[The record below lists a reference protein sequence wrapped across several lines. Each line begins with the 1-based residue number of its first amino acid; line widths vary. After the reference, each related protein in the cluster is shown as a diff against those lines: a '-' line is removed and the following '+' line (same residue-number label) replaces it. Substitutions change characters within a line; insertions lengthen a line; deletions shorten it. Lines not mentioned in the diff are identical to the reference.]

1 MRDIHFPGR
10 SVVMSAQGMV
20 STSQPTASQAGLDV
34 LKAGGNAMDAAIA
47 ASAVLCVTEPFS
59 TGIGGDCFLLY
70 HEAAT
75 GRLHGLNGSGAAPA
89 KASVEEYRRRGL
101 DAVPERGLLSVTV
114 PGAIDA
120 WQAAAERFGTLGLGE
135 LLQPAIA
142 LAEDGYAITP
152 VVHHVWQK
160 HEALLAKTPRSAE
173 AMLENGRAPGAGT
186 LHRQPKLAKT
196 MRLIAEKGARAFYQ
210 GPIAKAIADTMREG
224 DGLIGEEDL
233 AAHRSEWVDPIHA
246 DYHGLR
252 LYEIPPNGQG
262 ITALMALNIL
272 ENLNFG
278 AMEHLSVEYIH
289 TLTETIKLALGE
301 RDRFVG
307 DMRLAEIPIETL
319 LGKEFGKRQYERFNA
334 GSALPY
340 PLDSGLNGGAAQGGP
355 QGAPH
360 KDTVYITVV
369 DKDRNCCSFINS
381 LFHGFGSG
389 VMAGDTGVMLQ
400 NRGACFVVEDDH
412 FNAIAP
418 GKRPLHTIIPAM
430 AYRGQEPILCFGVM
444 GGHYQPMGHAY
455 TFTNWLD
462 FGMDVQQALDA
473 PRFMPRLG
481 QLQVERGIPE
491 ATREGL
497 SKLGHDV
504 VESEM
509 PLGGGQIIYIDSE
522 SGVLSAGS
530 DPRKDGS
537 AMGY

>member
-10 SVVMSAQGMV
+10 SVVMSTQGMV
-20 STSQPTASQAGLDV
+20 STSQPMATQAGLDV
-34 LKAGGNAMDAAIA
+34 LKTGGNAMDAAIA

-70 HEAAT
+70 HEASS
-75 GRLHGLNGSGAAPA
+75 GQLHGLNGSGAAPA
-89 KASVEEYRRRGL
+89 RATVGEYRRRGL
-101 DAVPERGLLSVTV
+101 DAVPERGPLSVTV

-120 WQAAAERFGTLGLGE
+120 WQVAAERFGSLGLGE

-142 LAEDGYAITP
+142 HAENGYAITP

-173 AMLENGRAPGAGT
+173 TMLENGRAPGVGT
-186 LHRQPKLAKT
+186 LHRQPNLAKT
-196 MRLIAEKGARAFYQ
+196 LRLIAEQGGRTFYE
-210 GPIAKAIADTMREG
+210 GPIAKAIADTMREH

-233 AAHRSEWVDPIHA
+233 AAHQSEWVDPIHT
-246 DYHGLR
+246 DYRGLR

-278 AMEHLSVEYIH
+278 ALKHLSVEYIH
-289 TLTETIKLALGE
+289 TLTETVKLALAE
-301 RDRFVG
+301 RDRFVS
-307 DMRLAEIPIETL
+307 DMRLADIPIETL
-319 LGKEFGKRQYERFNA
+319 LGKEFGMRQYERFNA
-334 GSALPY
+334 GSALPF
-340 PLDSGLNGGAAQGGP
+340 PLDSGLNGAAA

-360 KDTVYITVV
+360 KDTVYLTVV

-381 LFHGFGSG
+381 LFHAFGSG
-389 VMAGDTGVMLQ
+389 VVAGDSGVMLQ

-430 AYRGQEPILCFGVM
+430 AYRGKEPVLSFGVM
-444 GGHYQPMGHAY
+444 GGHYQAMGHAY
-455 TFTNWLD
+455 AFTNWLD

-481 QLQVERGIPE
+481 QLQVERGISE
-491 ATREGL
+491 TTREGL
-497 SKLGHDV
+497 RKLGHDV
-504 VESEM
+504 VETEM

-530 DPRKDGS
+530 DPRKDGC